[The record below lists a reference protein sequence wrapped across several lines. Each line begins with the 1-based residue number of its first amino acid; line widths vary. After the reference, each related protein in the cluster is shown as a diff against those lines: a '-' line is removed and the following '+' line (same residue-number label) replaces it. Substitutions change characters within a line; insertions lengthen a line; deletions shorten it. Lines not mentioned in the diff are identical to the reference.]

1 MKNLKNLSRESL
13 KTIKGGYKSC
23 DTAADCGP
31 GFCCSLDYNNGK
43 GCRTMSGAGGTGS
56 NAYYCNVD

>member
-1 MKNLKNLSRESL
+1 MKNLKNLSREGL
-13 KTIKGGYKSC
+13 KAIKGGYKYC

-31 GFCCSLDYNNGK
+31 GFCCSLDSNNGK